1 MHRKYDKNCTF
12 FRQRHKQSNQFL
24 RFLCSVQIIAI
35 ETKRNEPY
43 SSRIAST
50 SQEHS
55 EIMNFNTFALQFYDK
70 ALFTGDESKFLSIEF
85 DWLIRVLYKSMNKL
99 MMTIT
104 NGG

>member
-1 MHRKYDKNCTF
+1 MHRKYDKNGTF
-12 FRQRHKQSNQFL
+12 FRQLHKQSNQFL

-55 EIMNFNTFALQFYDK
+55 EIMNFNTFALQ
-70 ALFTGDESKFLSIEF
+70 LFTGDESKFLSIEF